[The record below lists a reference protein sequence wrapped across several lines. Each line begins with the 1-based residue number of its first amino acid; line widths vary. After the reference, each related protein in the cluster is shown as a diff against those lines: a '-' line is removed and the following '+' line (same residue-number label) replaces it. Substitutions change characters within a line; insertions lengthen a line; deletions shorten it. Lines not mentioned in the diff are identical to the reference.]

1 MLTVVIILG
10 LILIAGGAAFV
21 IVRRQQSQDGNE
33 LPPPEIGELVDYTA
47 EPELEEP
54 KSLTDRLNELSLPVK
69 ILLVLLPL
77 LLLGLIVALIIG
89 MSGGSNVAEGT
100 GDSAPSISINSAR
113 LVSANAMVVTA
124 NTNLPNGTEVTA
136 ELLADNEPFPWFQSD
151 NATATVQNGE
161 VSMRLNKDPESGRAS
176 ADASLQ
182 VVLSTEVNG
191 QSVRSASELSLGPF
205 EDDFVAQ
212 RPTATPRPSST
223 PTTVA
228 ATRESEPT
236 PEPTPD
242 TRGIVATV
250 NNGGNV
256 RAEPDA
262 DARIVGAIQLGDTV
276 EVLEKNEAS
285 TWYRIETSSG
295 VSGWTSVLAL
305 RPDAQVVA
313 QTPIEGGIMPTPPVS
328 TPTFALTTGVL
339 VPVFH
344 GGNVRSEPSLSSRLI
359 LDQVYTGE
367 TVELLARTSNGIWY
381 QVKNP
386 REQVGWVHTTLLR
399 VPQDVAAQVPVQG

>member
-1 MLTVVIILG
+1 MLPVVIILG
-10 LILIAGGAAFV
+10 LILIAGVAAFV
-21 IVRRQQSQDGNE
+21 FIRRQQSQDVSE
-33 LPPPEIGELVDYTA
+33 LPPPEIGELVDYTL

-54 KSLTDRLNELSLPVK
+54 KTLTDRLNELSLPIK

-77 LLLGLIVALIIG
+77 LVLGLIIALIIG
-89 MSGGSNVAEGT
+89 MSGGSTADT
-100 GDSAPSISINSAR
+100 PDAAPPSISINSAR

-124 NTNLPNGTEVTA
+124 ETNLPNGTEVTA
-136 ELLADNEPFPWFQSD
+136 ELLANNEPFPWFQSD
-151 NATATVQNGE
+151 NATTTVQNGE
-161 VSMRLNKDPESGRAS
+161 ISMRLNKDPESGQAS
-176 ADASLQ
+176 ADSSLQ

-191 QSVRSASELSLGPF
+191 QAVRSASELDLGPF
-205 EDDFVAQ
+205 EDEFVAQ

-223 PTTVA
+223 PTSVAA
-228 ATRESEPT
+228 ATREPSPTLEPT
-236 PEPTPD
+236 PSTA
-242 TRGIVATV
+242 GIVATV

-305 RPDAQVVA
+305 RPDAGVVA
-313 QTPIEGGIMPTPPVS
+313 RTPIEGGVMPTPPIS
-328 TPTFALTTGVL
+328 TPTFDLTTGVL

-344 GGNVRSEPSLSSRLI
+344 GGNVRSEPSLNSRLI

>member
-21 IVRRQQSQDGNE
+21 IIRRQQSQDASE
-33 LPPPEIGELVDYTA
+33 LPPPEIGELVDYTV

-54 KSLTDRLNELSLPVK
+54 KSLSDRLNELSLPVK

-77 LLLGLIVALIIG
+77 LLLALIIALIIA
-89 MSGGSNVAEGT
+89 MSGGSTVAEES
-100 GDSAPSISINSAR
+100 DDMPPSISINSAR
-113 LVSANAMVVTA
+113 LVSASAMVVTA
-124 NTNLPNGTEVTA
+124 DTTLPNGTEVTA
-136 ELLADNEPFPWFQSD
+136 ELLANNEPFPWFQAD
-151 NATATVQNGE
+151 DATTTVQDGQI
-161 VSMRLNKDPESGRAS
+161 SMRLNKDPESGQAGAGS
-176 ADASLQ
+176 SLQ

-191 QSVRSASELSLGPF
+191 QTVRSASELNLGPF
-205 EDDFVAQ
+205 EDEFVAQ

-223 PTTVA
+223 PTAA
-228 ATRESEPT
+228 ATREPRPTSEPT
-236 PEPTPD
+236 PST
-242 TRGIVATV
+242 TGIVATV

-276 EVLEKNEAS
+276 EVLEKNQAS

-295 VSGWTSVLAL
+295 VNGWTSVLAL
-305 RPDAQVVA
+305 RPAADVVA
-313 QTPIEGGIMPTPPVS
+313 RTPIEGGIMPTPPIS
-328 TPTFALTTGVL
+328 TPTFDLTTGVL

-344 GGNVRSEPSLSSRLI
+344 GGNVRSEPSLNSRLI